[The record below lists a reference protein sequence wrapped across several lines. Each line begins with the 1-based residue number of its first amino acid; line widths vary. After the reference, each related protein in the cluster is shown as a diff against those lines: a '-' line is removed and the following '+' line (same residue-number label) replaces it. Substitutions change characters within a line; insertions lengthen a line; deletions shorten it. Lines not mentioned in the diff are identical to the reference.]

1 MAREELTL
9 QGTSSP
15 SEPLPY
21 WDAFAVI
28 IGDRITGEGKMAD
41 PDFDYVLADQL
52 FDSCY
57 KDRNKSKEAR
67 EILDHICLGHN
78 APEETVKRYREKK

>member
-1 MAREELTL
+1 
-9 QGTSSP
+9 
-15 SEPLPY
+15 
-21 WDAFAVI
+21 
-28 IGDRITGEGKMAD
+28 MAD

-57 KDRNKSKEAR
+57 KDRNKSEDAR

-78 APEETVKRYREKK
+78 APEETVKRYREKKWINPGMTSTPTLYRTSET